1 MPLVLAVMLWVVAAF
16 DHKKVAPAGLL
27 VTLIVAAL
35 PAQMVLDAPPEKVIA
50 GDAYT
55 VTLTVATD
63 TPLLL
68 LVTVTV

>member
-16 DHKKVAPAGLL
+16 DHKKVAPTGLL
-27 VTLIVAAL
+27 VVLIVAVL
-35 PAQMVLDAPPEKVIA
+35 PAQMVVDAAPEKVIT

-55 VTLTVATD
+55 VTPTVATD
-63 TPLLL
+63 VPLLL